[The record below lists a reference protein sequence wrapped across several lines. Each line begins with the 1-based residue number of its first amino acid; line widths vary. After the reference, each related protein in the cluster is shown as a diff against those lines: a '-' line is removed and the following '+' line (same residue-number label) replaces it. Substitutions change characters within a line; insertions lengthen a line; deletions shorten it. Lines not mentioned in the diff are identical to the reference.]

1 MKISLKELSA
11 VTPYENNPR
20 LNESAVDAVAKSI
33 EQFGFRQPI
42 VVDEAGVII
51 VGHTRYKAALK
62 LGLDKM
68 PVHVAKDLSPEQIK
82 AYRIADNKTG
92 ELAEWDFDKLRI
104 ELGDLSGED
113 FDLSLLAFDTEEL
126 ERLLNGDNDAVVT
139 EGLTDPE
146 EVPETPEQPES
157 RAGELYRLG
166 EHLLLCGD
174 ACKEDDLNV
183 LLGGKEV
190 DMLLEDPPYNV
201 SYEGATAERLT
212 ITNDSMEDQQFLS
225 FLSQAFGNAAKHMK
239 KGAAFYIWYGDNEA
253 VNFRLA
259 CKNAGL
265 EIKQCLIWVK
275 NQLVIGRQDYQW
287 KHEASLYGWLPG
299 ASHRWYSD
307 RKQTTV
313 MEFDK
318 PGRNGEHPT
327 MKPVALFEYQMCNSS
342 KRGDIV
348 LDMFAGSGTTV
359 IAAERTGRVARV
371 MELDPKYCDVIRRR
385 WAEFTSGEG
394 CDWQALT
401 PVVKEEAE
409 QIARPECEESL
420 IV

>member
-1 MKISLKELSA
+1 MRIQQCELGKIK
-11 VTPYENNPR
+11 PYENNPR
-20 LNESAVDAVAKSI
+20 FNETAVDAVAASI
-33 EQFGFRQPI
+33 KEFGWRSPL
-42 VVDEAGVII
+42 VVDENNVII
-51 VGHTRYKAALK
+51 CGHTRYKAALK
-62 LGLDKM
+62 LCLEEV
-68 PVHVAKDLSPEQIK
+68 PVHVAKDLSPEQVK
-82 AYRIADNKTG
+82 AYRIADNKSG
-92 ELAEWDFDKLRI
+92 ELAEWDFDKLKI

-126 ERLLNGDNDAVVT
+126 EMLLNGDNNAVVT

-146 EVPETPEQPES
+146 DVPEAPEQPMS
-157 RAGELYRLG
+157 KTGELYRLG

-174 ACKEDDLNV
+174 ACKEDDLNA
-183 LLGGKEV
+183 LLGGRKV

-201 SYEGATAERLT
+201 SYEGATAEKLT

-225 FLSQAFGNAAKHMK
+225 FLSQAFGNGAKHMK

-259 CKNAGL
+259 CKKAGL

-385 WAEFTSGEG
+385 WAEFVHGEG

-401 PVVKEEAE
+401 PAIEVN
-409 QIARPECEESL
+409 RCD
-420 IV
+420 